1 MVEVTDVDH
10 VRAFLLKNMKE
21 DPVQFLVLEPV
32 PGLRVIHQVDGDT
45 PPFPVYSPSN
55 REALAEGI
63 ILPGEDGNVMTRG
76 TKATG
81 NHLSVDLGARIVEGR
96 IAVDD
101 LQDAHRPQW
110 VALVRTRR

>member
-45 PPFPVYSPSN
+45 LPFPVYSPPN
-55 REALAEGI
+55 PEALAEGI
-63 ILPGEDGNVMTRG
+63 FVPGEDGNVMTRCL
-76 TKATG
+76 KATG
-81 NHLSVDLGARIVEGR
+81 NHLSVDIRARIVEGR

-101 LQDAHRPQW
+101 LQDAHRWQR
-110 VALVRTRR
+110 VTLLRTQR